1 MVKRVAI
8 FPGYGSI
15 KIPDIFKDKISRD
28 GRNFR
33 LVLAELI
40 DELEDTKDNLTQ
52 RDFTIFEKTLYSK
65 EGSYLKNKNLFYYK
79 VKEDTYDRVLI
90 IKVVDVDTSKK
101 WKIDSYDGS
110 EEVVYFNEPVLVD
123 KELNMYTW

>member
-1 MVKRVAI
+1 MIKRVAI
-8 FPGYGSI
+8 FPSYGGNR
-15 KIPDIFKDKISRD
+15 IPDVFKEKVFKDS
-28 GRNFR
+28 RNFR

-40 DELEDTKDNLTQ
+40 DSLEDTKSNLSQ
-52 RDFTIFEKTLYSK
+52 EGFTIFEKTLYSE

-79 VKEDTYDRVLI
+79 VKEDTFDKVLI
-90 IKVVDVDTSKK
+90 IKIVDVDTSKR

-110 EEVVYFNEPVLVD
+110 EEVVYYNEPILVD